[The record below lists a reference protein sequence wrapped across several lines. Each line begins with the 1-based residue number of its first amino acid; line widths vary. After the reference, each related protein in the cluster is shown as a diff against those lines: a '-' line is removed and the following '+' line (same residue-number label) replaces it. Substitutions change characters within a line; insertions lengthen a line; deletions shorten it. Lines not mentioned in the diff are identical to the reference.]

1 MLLVN
6 GCENAV
12 TQGKVEKVEEVAEK
26 IVNNLKETGIKLE
39 EKVDKSKK
47 RR

>member
-6 GCENAV
+6 GCENTV
-12 TQGKVEKVEEVAEK
+12 TQGKAEKVEEVAKK
-26 IVNNLKETGIKLE
+26 ITDKLKETGIKLE